1 MNKKYILFFVTVLL
15 TFSLC
20 FCACSREVSD
30 EGLTQIEPLTE
41 ESTTESISLPEEES
55 ESMAE
60 TTVAISAE
68 STVTETEAPEQT
80 DAPTSTEAPQ
90 TAAPQTAAPQTAAPQ
105 TEPPAAEANVD
116 EMAASI
122 AANTAMFEERLEQSS
137 ANRGLSV
144 FGIDAADVANASY
157 YAASAAV
164 AEEVLVVRAADS
176 AAVSAI
182 VNAMES
188 HKATQ
193 IEDYA
198 DYVPKEVPKL
208 ENAIIYT
215 NGNTV
220 IYCVANDSAAAEAAV
235 AGLF

>member
-1 MNKKYILFFVTVLL
+1 MNKKPFLFLIVALL
-15 TFSLC
+15 AFGFCFS
-20 FCACSREVSD
+20 ACSQETTD

-41 ESTTESISLPEEES
+41 ESTTESLSLPEEES

-80 DAPTSTEAPQ
+80 DVPTSTEAPQ
-90 TAAPQTAAPQTAAPQ
+90 TAAPQTAAPQTEAP
-105 TEPPAAEANVD
+105 AETVD
-116 EMAASI
+116 AQQMASSI
-122 AANTAMFEERLEQSS
+122 ASHTAMFEEQLQQSS
-137 ANRGLSV
+137 TARGLTV
-144 FGIDAADVANASY
+144 FGINEGDVADAAY

-164 AEEVLVVRAADS
+164 AEEVLVVQAADS
-176 AAVSAI
+176 AALSSIVS
-182 VNAMES
+182 AMES
-188 HKATQ
+188 HRAIQ

-220 IYCVANDSAAAEAAV
+220 IYCVANDSAAAQAAV